1 MKLIGPRSGSATDLV
16 VLQNVT
22 AMRGDSWF
30 ELLARF
36 TIGHRQP
43 KGDLM
48 DRYAPRE
55 WAPHEKPNLP
65 GSPSTPLHSTP
76 KRVAFAVVGLLVALT
91 GGLGNALVTAN
102 LQFLQGALGA
112 TTAEMAWLPA
122 AYVMT
127 NVSMNLLLVKFRQQ
141 FGLRTFTELF
151 LVLYALVT
159 FGHLFVNDLNSAI
172 AVRAA
177 HGMVGAALS
186 SLGLYYMIQAFPAK
200 WRLKALVL
208 GLGAAQLALPLARL
222 FSEDLL
228 QIAEWRG
235 LYLFELGLALTA
247 LGCVFMLKLPPGD
260 RFKTFEP
267 LDFLTFAILAS
278 GVALLCAVLSLGRI
292 DWWLEARWIGI
303 ALAASIALI
312 MAGLAIEHNRS
323 NPMLMTRWLG
333 SGVAIRLALAVIL
346 IRMVLAEQ
354 SSGAVGFM
362 QLLNMS
368 NEQMRSLY
376 LVMLVGAV
384 AGLAVSALTINPE
397 HLFMPL
403 IISLALMAVGSSM
416 DSFSSNL
423 TRPHN
428 MYVSQFLLAFG
439 GTFFLG
445 PTMVLGTR
453 HVVTNP
459 RNLVSF
465 SVLFGICQNL
475 GGLIGSA
482 LLGTFQIAREKY
494 HSSVI
499 VEQLTQMDP
508 LVQAR
513 IASAA
518 ASYLGIAADSGLR
531 TTLGTR
537 ALATAATRE
546 ANIMAYNDVFMLMTI
561 VAVLTML
568 WISARSLWLMSTTR
582 AVK

>member
-1 MKLIGPRSGSATDLV
+1 
-16 VLQNVT
+16 
-22 AMRGDSWF
+22 
-30 ELLARF
+30 
-36 TIGHRQP
+36 
-43 KGDLM
+43 M
-48 DRYAPRE
+48 DRYAPRD

-76 KRVAFAVVGLLVALT
+76 KRLAFAAVGLLVALT

-513 IASAA
+513 ITSAA
-518 ASYLGIAADSGLR
+518 ASYLGIAADTGLR
-531 TTLGTR
+531 STLGTR
-537 ALATAATRE
+537 ALAAAATRE
-546 ANIMAYNDVFMLMTI
+546 ANVMAYNDVFMLMTI

-568 WISARSLWLMSTTR
+568 WIFARSLWLMSTTK